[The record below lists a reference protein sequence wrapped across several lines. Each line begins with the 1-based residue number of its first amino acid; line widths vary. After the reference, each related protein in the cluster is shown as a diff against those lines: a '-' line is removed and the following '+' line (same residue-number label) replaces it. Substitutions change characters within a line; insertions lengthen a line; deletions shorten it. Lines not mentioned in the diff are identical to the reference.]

1 MTTEGEQQYE
11 MFEHPDA
18 LKQSLIFSFYTNSSK
33 YDLRRIR
40 QLINIM
46 ERQIEIDPNPAL
58 EVLLA

>member
-18 LKQSLIFSFYTNSSK
+18 LKQSLIFSFSTNSSK

-46 ERQIEIDPNPAL
+46 ERKIQIDPNPAL

>member
-1 MTTEGEQQYE
+1 

-18 LKQSLIFSFYTNSSK
+18 LKQSLVFSFYTNSSK